1 MARVAGECAA
11 APSPLGALAG
21 QRWFETCVRA
31 SSFTTTPRGALKTGE
46 DEGGGADD
54 EEEVERREEED
65 DEECET
71 AEEDAVEEVCQ
82 AIE

>member
-1 MARVAGECAA
+1 MRHA
-11 APSPLGALAG
+11 
-21 QRWFETCVRA
+21 CVT
-31 SSFTTTPRGALKTGE
+31 SFTTTPRGALKTGE